1 MDSISLRAMAKINL
15 GLDVLRKR
23 EDGYHDVRM
32 IMQTIELFDTITIKK
47 IDKKTI
53 KLQTN
58 LPYLPTN
65 KNNLIYRAAALL
77 IDEFHIT
84 SGVDITLTK
93 RIPVAAGLAGGSTDA
108 AATLLGLNQL
118 FHLNLSIKDLME
130 RGVTLGADIP
140 FCLLGNTALSEGIG
154 EILTPLPSMPS
165 CHILIAKPDIGVST
179 KYVYEHLMLNDQ
191 TKHPDI
197 DGMIASLKA
206 NDLNGIVTRL
216 DNVLEQVTIKR
227 YPIIQQIKQT
237 MLQAG
242 ALNALMSG
250 SGPTVFGIFSSHEA
264 ALKAADDMKASS
276 LAKDIIVTTCY
287 NH

>member
-15 GLDVLRKR
+15 GLDVLRR
-23 EDGYHDVRM
+23 RDDGYHDVRM
-32 IMQTIELFDTITIKK
+32 IMQAIELFDTITIKK
-47 IDKKTI
+47 IKENRI

-77 IDEFHIT
+77 MEEFHIT

-108 AATLLGLNQL
+108 AATLLGMNQL
-118 FHLNLSIKDLME
+118 FELNLSLEDLMK

-154 EILTPLPSMPS
+154 EVLTPLPSMPS

-179 KYVYEHLMLNDQ
+179 KYVYENLQLNDQ

-197 DGMIASLKA
+197 DGMITALKE
-206 NDLNGIVTRL
+206 NDLNGIINRL
-216 DNVLEQVTIKR
+216 DNVLEQVTIQR
-227 YPIIQQIKQT
+227 YPIIQKIKQT
-237 MLQAG
+237 MLQSG

-250 SGPTVFGIFSSHEA
+250 SGPTVFGIFHSHEA
-264 ALKAADDMKASS
+264 ALNAANDMKASS

-287 NH
+287 NN